1 MPPASPAPSKKVMP
15 RSTAPRISRIASGLV
30 PPFVSPKRPLLP
42 PPSPMTLETSP
53 DWPRATYS
61 MGNPHA
67 FAIIAQALEEPP
79 PRCEFSRMASLPN
92 RPKGRSIKNLRM
104 VWGFASRYRGHLAVA
119 ALALAIAAGAT
130 VSIPWGFKFVIDKG
144 FGPGAGNP
152 HTIAPWFERLLGV
165 VAVLALATATRY
177 YFVSWIGE
185 RTVADIRLAVHRNL
199 LRLSPGFFEENRP
212 AEITSRITV
221 DTTIIEQVVGTTVS
235 VALRNT
241 VMGLACVGIL
251 FALAPKLAAMMLL
264 GVPLVVAPIIFLGRK
279 VRQVSTRS
287 QDRIA
292 DVGTVTSEV
301 LGAMK
306 ILQAFNQEGREASR
320 FGQAVERV
328 FATAKKRML
337 LRAIMTAIVIFMI
350 FGAITMVIWQ
360 GAIDV
365 AAGRI
370 TGGTI
375 AAFVLYGGLLAG
387 AFGNLSEVYCDLL
400 RAAGASERL
409 SELLE
414 AQPDIHAPAN
424 PAKLPEP
431 ARGEL
436 AFEQD
441 TFHYP
446 TRPETSA
453 LDGFDLVVR
462 ARERLAVVGPSG
474 AGKTT
479 LFQLAER
486 FYDPQAGRILIDGV
500 DLRDADPADVR
511 QRIAMVPQ
519 ETVMF
524 AASARDNLRYGNWGA
539 TEEQLWQAARDAN
552 AEDFLRALPQG
563 LDTFMGEGGARL
575 SGGQRQRIAIA
586 RALLRDAPLLLLD
599 EATSALDAES
609 ERLVQDALDR
619 LMADR
624 TTIVIAHRLATVRAA
639 DRIVVMD
646 AGRIVEEGTHASL
659 NARGGLYARLARLQF
674 EDRAA

>member
-1 MPPASPAPSKKVMP
+1 MAIP
-15 RSTAPRISRIASGLV
+15 TA
-30 PPFVSPKRPLLP
+30 
-42 PPSPMTLETSP
+42 
-53 DWPRATYS
+53 
-61 MGNPHA
+61 
-67 FAIIAQALEEPP
+67 
-79 PRCEFSRMASLPN
+79 N
-92 RPKGRSIKNLRM
+92 RPKGRSVRNLRM
-104 VWGFASRYRGHLAVA
+104 VWGFALHYPAHIAVA
-119 ALALAIAAGAT
+119 CLALLVAAGAT
-130 VSIPWGFKFVIDKG
+130 SGVPYAFKLIIDKG
-144 FGPGAGNP
+144 FAHGIG
-152 HTIAPWFERLLGV
+152 TTRDIARWFEYLLALVG
-165 VAVLALATATRY
+165 VLALATAVRF
-177 YFVSWIGE
+177 YFVSWLGE

-212 AEITSRITV
+212 AEITSRVTV

-235 VALRNT
+235 VALRNAIL
-241 VMGLACVGIL
+241 GIACVIIL
-251 FALAPKLAAMMLL
+251 FTLAPKLALSILFGA
-264 GVPLVVAPIIFLGRK
+264 VVVVFPAAVLGRR
-279 VRQVSTRS
+279 VRAISTRS

-292 DVGTVTSEV
+292 DVSTVTSEV

-306 ILQAFNQEGREASR
+306 IVQAFNQEGREATR
-320 FGQAVERV
+320 FADAVQRV
-328 FATAKKRML
+328 FATAKRRILVRSM
-337 LRAIMTAIVIFMI
+337 MTAIVIFLI
-350 FGAITMVIWQ
+350 FGSITLVIWE
-360 GAIDV
+360 GAIEV
-365 AAGRI
+365 SAGRI

-387 AFGNLSEVYCDLL
+387 AFGNLTEVYGDLL

-409 SELLE
+409 SELL
-414 AQPDIHAPAN
+414 HAEPEISAPEIPAR
-424 PAKLPEP
+424 LPEP
-431 ARGEL
+431 ASGALE
-436 AFEQD
+436 FEHV

-453 LDGFDLVVR
+453 LNDFSLSVQP
-462 ARERLAVVGPSG
+462 RERLALVGPSG

-479 LFQLAER
+479 IFQLAER
-486 FYDPQAGRILIDGV
+486 FYDPQAGRILLDGV
-500 DLRDADPADVR
+500 DLKDADPADVR
-511 QRIAMVPQ
+511 QRIAIVPQ
-519 ETVMF
+519 ETVIF

-539 TEEQLWQAARDAN
+539 SEEQLWQAARDAN
-552 AEDFLRALPQG
+552 AEEFLRALPQG
-563 LDTFMGEGGARL
+563 LDTYMGEGGARL

-646 AGRIVEEGTHASL
+646 QGQIVEEGTHSSL

>member
-1 MPPASPAPSKKVMP
+1 
-15 RSTAPRISRIASGLV
+15 
-30 PPFVSPKRPLLP
+30 
-42 PPSPMTLETSP
+42 
-53 DWPRATYS
+53 
-61 MGNPHA
+61 
-67 FAIIAQALEEPP
+67 
-79 PRCEFSRMASLPN
+79 
-92 RPKGRSIKNLRM
+92 M
-104 VWGFASRYRGHLAVA
+104 VWSFALRYPGHIAVA
-119 ALALAIAAGAT
+119 ALALLLAAGAT
-130 VSIPWGFKFVIDKG
+130 SGVPYAFKLIIDKG
-144 FGPGAGNP
+144 FAAGAG
-152 HTIAPWFERLLGV
+152 TSRDIARWFEYLLLLVG
-165 VAVLALATATRY
+165 AMALATAVRF

-235 VALRNT
+235 VALRNLILGT
-241 VMGLACVGIL
+241 ACVAIL
-251 FALAPKLAAMMLL
+251 FALAPKLAGMMLL
-264 GVPLVVAPIIFLGRK
+264 GVPLIVVPITFLGRR

-306 ILQAFNQEGREASR
+306 IVQAFNQQGRETSR
-320 FGQAVERV
+320 FAEAVERV
-328 FATAKKRML
+328 FATAKRRIL
-337 LRAIMTAIVIFMI
+337 LRALMTAIVIFLL
-350 FGAITMVIWQ
+350 FSSITWIIWQ
-360 GAIDV
+360 GALDV

-370 TGGTI
+370 SGGTI

-387 AFGNLSEVYCDLL
+387 AFGALSEVYGDLL

-414 AQPDIHAPAN
+414 AEPEIRAPAN
-424 PAKLPEP
+424 PAQLPVP

-436 AFEQD
+436 EFEQV

-453 LDGFDLVVR
+453 LNDFSLRVK

-479 LFQLAER
+479 IFQLAER
-486 FYDPQAGRILIDGV
+486 FYDPDSGRVLLDGV
-500 DLRDADPADVR
+500 DLKDSDPADVR
-511 QRIAMVPQ
+511 HRIAMVPQ
-519 ETVMF
+519 ETIMF
-524 AASARDNLRYGNWGA
+524 AASARDNLRYGNWDA
-539 TEEQLWQAARDAN
+539 SEDEIWQAARDAN
-552 AEDFLRALPQG
+552 AEEFLRALPQG

-646 AGRIVEEGTHASL
+646 EGRIVEEGTHATL
-659 NARGGLYARLARLQF
+659 TNRGGLYARLARLQF

>member
-1 MPPASPAPSKKVMP
+1 
-15 RSTAPRISRIASGLV
+15 
-30 PPFVSPKRPLLP
+30 
-42 PPSPMTLETSP
+42 
-53 DWPRATYS
+53 
-61 MGNPHA
+61 
-67 FAIIAQALEEPP
+67 
-79 PRCEFSRMASLPN
+79 MASAPN
-92 RPKGRSIKNLRM
+92 RPPGRSLKTLRM
-104 VWGFASRYRGHLAVA
+104 IWHFVSRYRLQVVGAAAALLVA
-119 ALALAIAAGAT
+119 AAATAGVPYA
-130 VSIPWGFKFVIDKG
+130 FKLIIDKG
-144 FGPGAGNP
+144 FAQGGGAAGD
-152 HTIAPWFERLLGV
+152 IARWFEYLLMLVGV
-165 VAVLALATATRY
+165 MALATAVRY
-177 YFVSWIGE
+177 YFVSWLGE

-235 VALRNT
+235 VALRNI
-241 VMGLACVGIL
+241 VLAVACIIIL
-251 FALAPKLAAMMLL
+251 FVLSPKLAGLMLL
-264 GVPLVVAPIIFLGRK
+264 GLPLVLGPIILLGRK
-279 VRQVSTRS
+279 VRQISTRS

-292 DVGTVTSEV
+292 DVGSVTSEV

-306 ILQAFNQEGREASR
+306 IVQAFGQQGRETGR
-320 FGQAVERV
+320 FSEAVERV
-328 FATAKKRML
+328 FGTAKKRIL
-337 LRAIMTAIVIFMI
+337 LRAIMTAIAIFLL
-350 FGAITMVIWQ
+350 FGAITMIIWQ
-360 GAIDV
+360 GAVDV
-365 AAGRI
+365 AAGRM

-387 AFGNLSEVYCDLL
+387 AFGALSEVYGDFL

-409 SELLE
+409 AELLE
-414 AQPDIHAPAN
+414 AQPDIQPPAN
-424 PAKLPEP
+424 PKPLPEP

-436 AFEQD
+436 IFDQV

-446 TRPETSA
+446 TRQDVSA
-453 LDGFDLVVR
+453 LENFSLTVKP
-462 ARERLAVVGPSG
+462 RERLAVVGPSG

-479 LFQLAER
+479 IFQLAER
-486 FYDPQAGRILIDGV
+486 FYDPQSGRVLLDGV
-500 DLRDADPADVR
+500 DLKDADPADVR
-511 QRIAMVPQ
+511 QRIALVPQ

-524 AASARDNLRYGNWGA
+524 AATARDNLRYGNWTA
-539 TEEQLWQAARDAN
+539 TEDEIWQAARDAH
-552 AEDFLRALPQG
+552 AEEFLRKLPEG

-586 RALLRDAPLLLLD
+586 RALLRNAPLLLLD

-646 AGRIVEEGTHASL
+646 HGSIVEEGTHSTL
-659 NARGGLYARLARLQF
+659 TRRGGLYARLARLQF